1 MGNKQ
6 ATLKKCNLKPFSLK
20 EIQHFIFSL
29 VGHLKVIGATE
40 WENVNSYFSVISLY
54 FVLTVQ
60 MVEEIISKVRIK
72 QTQLITW
79 KQESGLIQFIYLIKI
94 YNATLLILNF
104 LKINL
109 SI

>member
-1 MGNKQ
+1 MQFK
-6 ATLKKCNLKPFSLK
+6 KPFHWKKYNIL
-20 EIQHFIFSL
+20 FFPL
-29 VGHLKVIGATE
+29 AGHLKVIGATE

-79 KQESGLIQFIYLIKI
+79 KQESGLIQFYLSNK
-94 YNATLLILNF
+94 
-104 LKINL
+104 NL
-109 SI
+109 